1 MWNYIKY
8 TINSILK
15 SFVTNTVFVTLK
27 SVRSGER
34 AVNVC
39 LTANKIIVFVMLRE
53 QNVTQNYV
61 KIVSK
66 KMMKALLSEELH

>member
-1 MWNYIKY
+1 MWNYLKY
-8 TINSILK
+8 LINSILK
-15 SFVTNTVFVTLK
+15 SFVINSVYVTLK

-39 LTANKIIVFVMLRE
+39 WTANKIIVFVMLRE
-53 QNVTQNYV
+53 QNVTQTYV

-66 KMMKALLSEELH
+66 KMMKALLSKELH